1 MNADQGVEPE
11 DRSSDAGGAPSSRR
25 PSVENPLQRLEVVRK
40 ESLLGGGE
48 KRIKRQHAKGKLT
61 ARERIQVLLD
71 AGTFQELD
79 PFVAHRATASK
90 LEERRIGRKRSP
102 VGDGVVTGWGTIDGR
117 QVYVFAQDFTVLGGS
132 VGKAHGEKICK
143 VLDLAL
149 ENGAPVIGINDSGG
163 ARIQEGVDALNAYG
177 EIFYRNTLASGV
189 VPQLSVI
196 AGPCAGGAVYSPA
209 LTDFVFM
216 VEGIGRMFITGPD
229 VIRSVTQEE
238 VGPEALGGAQVH
250 ARQSGVA
257 HFAAPGEEET
267 FDLVRGL
274 LSYLPSNN
282 AEDPPYVS
290 PVDPPN
296 RSDEVLDTMVP
307 EDPSEPYDM
316 EKVVEQIVDE
326 GILLQVH
333 KRFATNL
340 IVGFARM
347 GGHVVGIVAQQPP
360 VLAGVLDIDA
370 ADKGARFIRFC
381 DAFNVPLLTFVDTPG
396 FLPGLTQEHGGIIRH
411 GAKMIYAY
419 AEASV
424 PKISVITR
432 KAYGGAYIVMS
443 SKALRGDLCLAWPG
457 AEVAVMGPRGA
468 VNIISRRELRE
479 AEDPDALRQK
489 LVQEYRREFAHPYV
503 AASRGYLDDVIAP
516 RETRPRVIRGL
527 EMLLDKRVQRP
538 AKKHGS
544 VPL

>member
-1 MNADQGVEPE
+1 MTGQE
-11 DRSSDAGGAPSSRR
+11 SRT
-25 PSVENPLQRLEVVRK
+25 PLERLEAMR
-40 ESLLGGGE
+40 EQGRLGGGVE
-48 KRIKRQHAKGKLT
+48 RVARQHAKGKLT
-61 ARERIQVLLD
+61 ARERIHTLLD
-71 AGTFQELD
+71 PDTFHELD
-79 PFVAHRATASK
+79 PFVTHRATEFGLA
-90 LEERRIGRKRSP
+90 ERRTL
-102 VGDGVVTGWGTIDGR
+102 GDSVITGWGEIDGR
-117 QVYVFAQDFTVLGGS
+117 QVYVFAQDFTVMGGS
-132 VGKAHGEKICK
+132 VGEVHGQKVCK

-163 ARIQEGVDALNAYG
+163 ARIQEGVDSLNAYG

-189 VPQLSVI
+189 VPQISII

-216 VEGIGRMFITGPD
+216 LEGAGRMFITGPD

-238 VGPEALGGAQVH
+238 VSAEALGGADIH

-257 HFAAPGEEET
+257 HFAAPGEDET
-267 FDLVRGL
+267 FGLVRRL

-282 AEDPPYVS
+282 AEDPPYVR
-290 PVDPPN
+290 PIDPPD
-296 RSDEVLDTMVP
+296 RMDEALDMTVP

-316 EKVVEQIVDE
+316 QRIVAYIVDE
-326 GILLQVH
+326 GVFFQVH
-333 KRFATNL
+333 ERFATNL
-340 IVGFARM
+340 MVGFARM

-381 DAFNVPLLTFVDTPG
+381 DAFNIPLLTLVDTPG
-396 FLPGLTQEHGGIIRH
+396 FLPGLEQERGGIIRH

-443 SKALRGDLCLAWPG
+443 SKALRGDICLAWPG
-457 AEVAVMGPRGA
+457 AEIAVMGPRGA
-468 VNIISRRELRE
+468 VNIIFRRELQE
-479 AEDPDALRQK
+479 AEDPEAVSER
-489 LVQEYRREFAHPYV
+489 LVQDYREEFAHPYV
-503 AASRGYLDDVIAP
+503 AAGRGYLDDVIAP
-516 RETRPRVIRGL
+516 RETRPRVIRAL
-527 EMLLDKRVQRP
+527 EMLADKRVQRP
-538 AKKHGS
+538 TRKHGS
-544 VPL
+544 IPL

>member
-1 MNADQGVEPE
+1 MSKEQDIESQEQG
-11 DRSSDAGGAPSSRR
+11 
-25 PSVENPLQRLEVVRK
+25 PLHRLQAMRQEARQ
-40 ESLLGGGE
+40 GGGE
-48 KRIKRQHAKGKLT
+48 RRIERQHEKGKLT
-61 ARERIQVLLD
+61 ARERIDVLLD
-71 AGTFQELD
+71 PGTFYELD
-79 PFVAHRATASK
+79 AFVTHRATGFG
-90 LEERRIGRKRSP
+90 LEDRKTA
-102 VGDGVVTGWGTIDGR
+102 GDSVVTGWGEIGGR
-117 QVYVFAQDFTVLGGS
+117 RVYVFAQDFTVLGGS
-132 VGKAHGEKICK
+132 VGEVHGQKVCK
-143 VLDLAL
+143 LLDLAL

-163 ARIQEGVDALNAYG
+163 ARIQEGVDSLNAYG
-177 EIFYRNTLASGV
+177 EIFYRNTMASGV
-189 VPQLSVI
+189 VPQISII

-216 VEGIGRMFITGPD
+216 VEGTGRMFITGPD

-238 VGPEALGGAQVH
+238 VTAEALGGAEVH
-250 ARQSGVA
+250 SRRSGVA

-267 FDLVRGL
+267 FQQVREL

-282 AEDPPYVS
+282 AEDPPYVP
-290 PVDPPN
+290 PVDPPD
-296 RSDEVLDTMVP
+296 RVDDTLDTVVP
-307 EDPSEPYDM
+307 QNPSEPYDM
-316 EKVVEQIVDE
+316 EAIIGRIVDE
-326 GILLQVH
+326 GDFLQVH
-333 KRFATNL
+333 ERYATNL

-381 DAFNVPLLTFVDTPG
+381 DAFNVPLLTLVDTPG
-396 FLPGLTQEHGGIIRH
+396 FLPGLEQEHGGIIRH

-457 AEVAVMGPRGA
+457 AEIAVMGPQGA
-468 VNIISRRELRE
+468 VNIIYRRELRD
-479 AEDPDALRQK
+479 AEDPEALREK
-489 LVQEYRREFAHPYV
+489 LVEEYREELAHPYV
-503 AASRGYLDDVIAP
+503 AARRGYLDDVIAP

-544 VPL
+544 IPL